1 MKLGIDFGTTNSAV
15 AVADSDGVPRILEL
29 IPGEAIQ
36 RTVIHCDPDG
46 VVRFG
51 NAAYRSYEE
60 HDLQGRFLRS
70 LKAFLPQEVSRLTL
84 GRERLDFPQ
93 IIGYYLR
100 FLLERAEAVTGR
112 RPSEIVMGRPVRF
125 HAQPEKHAFAIKQL
139 EQAIAF
145 AGITDFRL
153 QMEPVAAAHLYERSL
168 DAERLVLVGDFGG
181 GTSDFAILRVGPQR
195 LGQDRAED
203 VLGTSGVAKAGDAL
217 DGRFMEAFLMP
228 YFGRGAQFRKRY
240 TGDLETWNHIVTRDI
255 KKLYDVHRLRT
266 PTLQTQLDRIED
278 RMVDPV
284 IIRRLRRL
292 IFDDLGFPMAWAIEA
307 TKREFSTSESTTFRF
322 MEFYSKKMDIVREV
336 SRDTFAA
343 ESAEILAEYDGA
355 IDEVLDVAGLTVAD
369 IDEVFLTG
377 GTSQLPF
384 VHGIFAARFG
394 ADRLRHADAFSSVC
408 AGLAL
413 S

>member
-15 AVADSDGVPRILEL
+15 AVAGAGGVPRILEL
-29 IPGEAIQ
+29 IPGEPIQ

-51 NAAYRSYEE
+51 NAAFRSYEE

-70 LKAFLPQEVSRLTL
+70 LKAFLPQEVPRLTL
-84 GRERLDFPQ
+84 GPERLDFHQ
-93 IIGYYLR
+93 IVGYYLR
-100 FLLERAEAVTGR
+100 FLLERTEAVTGQ
-112 RPSEIVMGRPVRF
+112 RPSEVIVGRPVRF
-125 HAQPEKHAFAIKQL
+125 HADPEKDAFALKQL
-139 EQAIAF
+139 EQALAF
-145 AGITDFRL
+145 AGITDWRL
-153 QMEPVAAAHLYERSL
+153 QMEPVAAAHLYERGL

-217 DGRFMEAFLMP
+217 DGRFMEAFLME
-228 YFGRGAQFRKRY
+228 YFGRGAGYRARY
-240 TGDLETWNHIVTRDI
+240 TDEIKTWNHSATRHI

-266 PTLQTQLDRIED
+266 PTLEMQLDRIED
-278 RMVDPV
+278 RMVNPT

-307 TKREFSTSESTTFRF
+307 TKREFSESERTTFQF
-322 MEFYSKKMDIVREV
+322 VEFYSKEMNIAREV
-336 SRDTFAA
+336 DRDTFAA
-343 ESAEILAEYDGA
+343 ESAAILAEYDGA

-384 VHGIFAARFG
+384 IRGIFATRFG